1 MFPKLHVPPE
11 AQLRTNKSNVLVA
24 LPVELEA
31 VTVYLVE
38 AFAWVGLPD
47 NCPVEVLKVMPVG
60 VAEIEYVAAPP
71 VGFTVNP
78 AVEPTSTV

>member
-1 MFPKLHVPPE
+1 MFTVNTNCCDAEPE
-11 AQLRTNKSNVLVA
+11 AFV
-24 LPVELEA
+24 A
-31 VTVYLVE
+31 VTVYVVADLIVE
-38 AFAWVGLPD
+38 GLPD

-78 AVEPTSTV
+78 AESP